1 MMQFERMVASSQI
14 EILLPELRAYA
25 RSISNSRYEAEDLV
39 QDAVERALNTKSCP
53 TGLGDFRHWMF
64 RVLKNLNID
73 RVRKRKIRQDYCRM
87 QSRIETESI
96 ETETWGAHHETPHMV
111 RLLFD
116 SLPHQQQEILFL
128 IDIAGLK
135 YDEAA
140 KILRIKRGTVM
151 SRISRA
157 RLALVR
163 HLSDDAFDALPQDP
177 LNEQD
182 KSRRLDASKR
192 IS

>member
-1 MMQFERMVASSQI
+1 MVASSQI

-25 RSISNSRYEAEDLV
+25 RSIAPSRYEAEDLV
-39 QDAVERALNTKSCP
+39 QDAVERALNAKSCP
-53 TGLGDFRHWMF
+53 TGLSDFRHWMF

-87 QSRIETESI
+87 QSYVGTEA
-96 ETETWGAHHETPHMV
+96 AHHETTHMV
-111 RLLFD
+111 RMLFD
-116 SLPHQQQEILFL
+116 SLPRRQQEILFL

-140 KILRIKRGTVM
+140 KILGIKRGTVM

-157 RLALVR
+157 RLSLVQ
-163 HLSDDAFDALPQDP
+163 HLSDDV
-177 LNEQD
+177 
-182 KSRRLDASKR
+182 SGT
-192 IS
+192 

>member
-1 MMQFERMVASSQI
+1 
-14 EILLPELRAYA
+14 
-25 RSISNSRYEAEDLV
+25 
-39 QDAVERALNTKSCP
+39 
-53 TGLGDFRHWMF
+53 
-64 RVLKNLNID
+64 
-73 RVRKRKIRQDYCRM
+73 
-87 QSRIETESI
+87 
-96 ETETWGAHHETPHMV
+96 MV

>member
-1 MMQFERMVASSQI
+1 MVASSQI

-25 RSISNSRYEAEDLV
+25 RSIAPSRYEAEDLV
-39 QDAVERALNTKSCP
+39 QDAVERALNAKSCP
-53 TGLGDFRHWMF
+53 TGLSDFRHWMF

-87 QSRIETESI
+87 QSYV
-96 ETETWGAHHETPHMV
+96 GAEAEHHETAHMV
-111 RLLFD
+111 RMLFD
-116 SLPHQQQEILFL
+116 SLPRRQQEILFL

-140 KILRIKRGTVM
+140 KILGIKRGTVM

-157 RLALVR
+157 RLSLVQ
-163 HLSDDAFDALPQDP
+163 HLSDDV
-177 LNEQD
+177 
-182 KSRRLDASKR
+182 SGT
-192 IS
+192 